1 LKTSTLPENIPN
13 LELFEFSPW
22 SVSNDQKPVYVLY
35 MFLDLANLDPLNA
48 NR

>member
-1 LKTSTLPENIPN
+1 MKTYTLPTNIPI
-13 LELFEFSPW
+13 LEQFEFSPW
-22 SVSNDQKPVYVLY
+22 SVANDMKPIYVLY